1 MGEIKSRPIVPG
13 LILIVLGVIFLLGNF
28 GAFDIEWEVLWT
40 WVLILLGV
48 IFWLGFIFDRS
59 KDGLIMPGTIL
70 LTIGIV
76 FNISMRYDW
85 VGVENLWPFFVL
97 APAFGFYAMY
107 LFGKRDRGILVPA
120 VILTII
126 GTIFLMGSIPVLK
139 YVWPLL
145 LIAVGVLII
154 TKPRSGG
161 GEKRIENDPE
171 RKGS

>member
-1 MGEIKSRPIVPG
+1 MSEGKSRPIVQG
-13 LILIVLGVIFLLGNF
+13 LIMIVVGIVFLLGNF
-28 GAFDIEWEVLWT
+28 GALDLDWEVLWT
-40 WVLILLGV
+40 WVLIVMGV

-76 FNISMRYDW
+76 FNIHTRYEWASMEY
-85 VGVENLWPFFVL
+85 LWPFFIL

-139 YVWPLL
+139 YIWPLL
-145 LIAVGVLII
+145 LIGIGVLMI
-154 TKPRSGG
+154 TKPGADKKNK
-161 GEKRIENDPE
+161 GE
-171 RKGS
+171 

>member
-1 MGEIKSRPIVPG
+1 MSEGKSRPIVHG
-13 LILIVLGVIFLLGNF
+13 LIMIMVGIVFLLGNF
-28 GAFDIEWEVLWT
+28 GALDLDWEVLWT
-40 WVLILLGV
+40 WVLIVMGV
-48 IFWLGFIFDRS
+48 VFWLGFIFDRS

-76 FNISMRYDW
+76 FNIHTRYEWASMEY
-85 VGVENLWPFFVL
+85 LWPFFIL

-139 YVWPLL
+139 YIWPLL
-145 LIAVGVLII
+145 LIGIGVLMI
-154 TKPRSGG
+154 TKPGADKKNK
-161 GEKRIENDPE
+161 GE
-171 RKGS
+171 

>member
-1 MGEIKSRPIVPG
+1 MSDGVKRQIVPG
-13 LILIVLGVIFLLGNF
+13 LILIGLGLVFLLNNF
-28 GAFDIEWEVLWT
+28 GAVDLDWEVLWT
-40 WVLILLGV
+40 WILIVMGV

-76 FNISMRYDW
+76 FNISARFDW
-85 VGVENLWPFFVL
+85 AILDRLWPFFIL
-97 APAFGFYAMY
+97 APAFGFYAMF

-139 YVWPLL
+139 YIWPLFM
-145 LIAVGVLII
+145 IGIGVLMI
-154 TKPRSGG
+154 TKPGRDKKKEG
-161 GEKRIENDPE
+161 D
-171 RKGS
+171 